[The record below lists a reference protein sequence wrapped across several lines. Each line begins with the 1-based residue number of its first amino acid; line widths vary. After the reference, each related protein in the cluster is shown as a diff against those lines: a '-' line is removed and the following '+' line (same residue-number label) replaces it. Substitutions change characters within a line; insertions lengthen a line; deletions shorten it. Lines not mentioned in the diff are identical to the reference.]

1 MIFHSTYPSEVTL
14 RYVCV
19 QPQSHFWNTTF
30 LFLTLF
36 FILLTIQP
44 PTSFSADKDPN
55 LDFLRSHFGCTSAL
69 LIDSRNDIFFYRCK
83 TKTGQLAGYKYTSS
97 TQLFEKFDLSNL
109 PELLSKTQPPLQ
121 PTTQTQRESSSSSL
135 IWSISAY
142 DIHKYYKAALDCTNL
157 NFTSVDG
164 TRATLKCTKQT
175 SSAVPVEETHE
186 IDLGDH
192 AALISQSLS
201 STTPYSHE
209 KPSPTELPHD
219 FTAKLTTGLALIFLL
234 IVLLYLFA
242 SRQNSY
248 STARKKLEFR
258 LKESRDEDSSQVEI
272 FVSQNLT
279 SALLVD
285 KSNFVLMFC
294 TCSTSDILTV
304 PFHDVLSVEMVLDNY
319 EVSYSS
325 SSRSITGAIF
335 GGLIAGPVG
344 AIVGGGGGKFTTK
357 RNQYLSSIDI
367 YITVNSLQNPLL
379 QVNLYDASFNAALP
393 FMKAK
398 VSKRSPEYLSA
409 ESKAR
414 RLVALLNVAKQS
426 DPDKENSSA
435 I

>member
-1 MIFHSTYPSEVTL
+1 M

-19 QPQSHFWNTTF
+19 QPHSHFWNNTL

-69 LIDSRNDIFFYRCK
+69 LIDSRNDIFFYKCK
-83 TKTGQLAGYKYTSS
+83 TKNGQLTGYKYTSS
-97 TQLFEKFDLSNL
+97 TQLFEKFDLNTL
-109 PELLSKTQPPLQ
+109 PELLNKIQTPLSSII
-121 PTTQTQRESSSSSL
+121 QTQRESNSSPA

-175 SSAVPVEETHE
+175 GSSGQSEETHE
-186 IDLGDH
+186 IDLGGH
-192 AALISQSLS
+192 AALISQSLN
-201 STTPYSHE
+201 STTPYSHAI
-209 KPSPTELPHD
+209 PSPTEISHES
-219 FTAKLTTGLALIFLL
+219 TAKLATGLILILL
-234 IVLLYLFA
+234 FIVVLYLFG
-242 SRQNSY
+242 SRQNSHC
-248 STARKKLEFR
+248 TARMNLQSR
-258 LKESRDEDSSQVEI
+258 LKSVLNENSSHAEI

-285 KSNFVLMFC
+285 KSNFVLRFC
-294 TCSTSDILTV
+294 TCSTPDILTV
-304 PFHDVLSVEMVLDNY
+304 QFHDVLSVEMVLDNY

-325 SSRSITGAIF
+325 SSRSITGAIV

-344 AIVGGGGGKFTTK
+344 AIVGGGGGNFKTK
-357 RNQYLSSIDI
+357 KNEYLSSIDI

-379 QVNLYDASFNAALP
+379 QLNLYDASFNAAVP

-426 DPDKENSSA
+426 DPDKENSA
-435 I
+435 T